1 MIEFCASKQISI
13 VVHEAFICSLFRQT
27 EVVCNGF
34 VSQFRVARAGRFR
47 ITSAS
52 YRLRCI
58 DTWHSMAVNCGPW
71 FESASPNEVFSLLV
85 DFNIVKDDFSVVA
98 QVAFF
103 KPLGFVSSPRVG
115 EIAQIFED
123 SFVTVHQLLLHS
135 QREFNW
141 FWQAPANTWADI
153 EVSVHNY

>member
-47 ITSAS
+47 ITTA
-52 YRLRCI
+52 RDGLRCR
-58 DTWHSMAVNCGPW
+58 DSWHSMAVNCRPW

-85 DFNIVKDDFSVVA
+85 DFNIIKDDFSIVA
-98 QVAFF
+98 QIAFF

-141 FWQAPANTWADI
+141 FWQAPAKTWADVEI
-153 EVSVHNY
+153 SVHNY